1 MKADAVVALIV
12 DDGVLLAFGRKKVGV
27 ITFTTFKCI
36 IACFA
41 VEGVIACFAEKM
53 VIAFAAINKIVTAAA
68 VNDVVTATAVE
79 AVAAFIADEDVV
91 TVVACAKNVGCTGQ
105 NKVFNVVWKGIADVA
120 VNRIISAIWVFND
133 CIVAA
138 GYMINVISRRACC
151 CLCKGGTAAIALNV
165 VIQIAHCG
173 CALLFRLS

>member
-27 ITFTTFKCI
+27 VAFATFKHI

-68 VNDVVTATAVE
+68 VNDVVTAPAVE

-91 TVVACAKNVGCTGQ
+91 TVVACAEDVGRTGQ
-105 NKVFNVVWKGIADVA
+105 DKVFNVVWKGIADVA

-133 CIVAA
+133 FIVAA
-138 GYMINVISRRACC
+138 GYMINIISRCACC
-151 CLCKGGTAAIALNV
+151 CLCKGRWL
-165 VIQIAHCG
+165 
-173 CALLFRLS
+173 